1 MSEVTSLL
9 NSLKP
14 ELHIHAIASDR
25 MDMLTFKDL
34 KNKSS
39 NLQEVE
45 TDGEQAL
52 KTFSPLMQDIWS
64 GLYKY
69 TPELRAPEEM
79 TPSHALNRE
88 LVERMT
94 QTQQYKELRL
104 HTRLDDLH
112 SAMAT
117 VTMSS
122 NLAEKLKTELKGQA
136 DNANKMKD
144 LEESIS
150 SESAK
155 AMAYR
160 DMALQCKENE
170 RAGLEEKAAAS
181 EKQAQSLKKQ
191 IPIMAHLI
199 RKSREAAANKMRC
212 AVRNAADEALEQ
224 ADELSNTMDGWGIGQ
239 GNVRN
244 LPIEDKIGLAK
255 LLQTEK
261 LKKMAQLLGRLRR
274 LAIHKQKTKLIQ
286 ARDEIHSV
294 GRGDDISR
302 LLPQELGL
310 LRHPLAKKDFQKRFL
325 EHDLAQYDL
334 KGTERTGK
342 GPIIVCVD
350 NSGSMEGDREIW
362 SKAVALALLEI
373 ATMQKRH
380 YACIHFGSTVEALEI
395 TEIAPN
401 DPDTFRKAVG
411 IASYFLGGGTDF
423 EKPLSASCELIKKSQ
438 YNKADIV
445 FITDGAAI
453 ISPEFEKE
461 FNSIKKQKEFRVTTV
476 LINASQDENTEKFSD
491 EIVEVSELIDAE
503 AGQVFGI

>member
-1 MSEVTSLL
+1 MPEVTSLL

-45 TDGEQAL
+45 TDGVQAL

-69 TPELRAPEEM
+69 TPELKAPAEM
-79 TPSHALNRE
+79 APSHALNRE

-122 NLAEKLKTELKGQA
+122 NLAEKLKTELKDQA
-136 DNANKMKD
+136 DNANKMHE

-160 DMALQCKENE
+160 DMALQCKDENE
-170 RAGLEEKAAAS
+170 RAGLEEKATAS

-199 RKSREAAANKMRC
+199 NKSREAAANKMRC
-212 AVRNAADEALEQ
+212 AVRNAADEALGQ

-239 GNVRN
+239 GSVQN

-286 ARDEIHSV
+286 ARDEIHSIT
-294 GRGDDISR
+294 RGNDISR

-310 LRHPLAKKDFQKRFL
+310 LRHPLAKNDFQKRFL

-342 GPIIVCVD
+342 GPVIVCVD
-350 NSGSMEGDREIW
+350 NSGSMSGDREVW

-373 ATMQKRH
+373 ASMQKRH
-380 YACIHFGSTVEALEI
+380 YVCIHFGSAIQALEI
-395 TEIAPN
+395 TEIAPG
-401 DPDTFRKAVG
+401 DPDTFRKAVS

-423 EKPLSASCELIKKSQ
+423 KKPLSASCELIQKSQ

-445 FITDGAAI
+445 
-453 ISPEFEKE
+453 
-461 FNSIKKQKEFRVTTV
+461 
-476 LINASQDENTEKFSD
+476 
-491 EIVEVSELIDAE
+491 
-503 AGQVFGI
+503 